1 MDNAQYQ
8 GLIYLAIGVVSFL
21 VIVLLI
27 RNMVAKSSPQK
38 SSSATKAP
46 GWPGTESLTVVQV
59 GQETHDIKSIA
70 LKRSSGEKFPEILA
84 GQFLSFQIGDDPK
97 CLRSYS
103 ISSSSLNLDVLEV
116 SIKLLVDGIGS
127 TYMHKLKEGD
137 TCLSFCSLWT
147 LY

>member
-38 SSSATKAP
+38 SSSATKTP

-59 GQETHDIKSIA
+59 RQETHDIKSIA
-70 LKRSSGEKFPEILA
+70 LKE
-84 GQFLSFQIGDDPK
+84 
-97 CLRSYS
+97 
-103 ISSSSLNLDVLEV
+103 VLE
-116 SIKLLVDGIGS
+116 KN
-127 TYMHKLKEGD
+127 
-137 TCLSFCSLWT
+137 SLR
-147 LY
+147 Y